1 MIHSSIAGNIS
12 YDDSGMVICKLG
24 NVQVGSDSLG
34 KQTMLHAHVK
44 LVLHS
49 TRKGEQTSADTDT
62 DEMVIHRRT
71 RRAEQGNLT
80 NLVKEPDT
88 KTLLPP

>member
-1 MIHSSIAGNIS
+1 MIHSSIAGNVS
-12 YDDSGMVICKLG
+12 YHDTKMVICKLG

-49 TRKGEQTSADTDT
+49 TRKGEQTSAKTDT
-62 DEMVIHRRT
+62 GEMVAIASGYTHGT
-71 RRAEQGNLT
+71 ALLEQSRAI
-80 NLVKEPDT
+80 
-88 KTLLPP
+88 